1 MNGGTLRWHFFGYNM
16 RDIYQVLYRKELEL
30 QQLRREIEVLRIV
43 IPLLQDDAEGSLPAA
58 SAAMTVI
65 PFERGRS
72 GPRPLPSIG
81 N

>member
-1 MNGGTLRWHFFGYNM
+1 MAFLGYNM

-43 IPLLQDDAEGSLPAA
+43 IPLLQDDAEASL
-58 SAAMTVI
+58 SAAAAAVI
-65 PFERGRS
+65 PFERARS
-72 GPRPLPSIG
+72 GPRPWPSIG

>member
-1 MNGGTLRWHFFGYNM
+1 MASLGYNM

-43 IPLLQDDAEGSLPAA
+43 IPLLQDDAEGSL
-58 SAAMTVI
+58 SAAAVI
-65 PFERGRS
+65 PFERARS
-72 GPRPLPSIG
+72 GLRPLPSVG

>member
-1 MNGGTLRWHFFGYNM
+1 MEFLGYNM
-16 RDIYQVLYRKELEL
+16 RDIDQVLYRKELEL

-43 IPLLQDDAEGSLPAA
+43 IPLLQDDAEASL
-58 SAAMTVI
+58 SAAAVI
-65 PFERGRS
+65 PFERARS

>member
-1 MNGGTLRWHFFGYNM
+1 MAFLGYNM

-43 IPLLQDDAEGSLPAA
+43 IPLLQDDAEASL
-58 SAAMTVI
+58 SAAAAAVI
-65 PFERGRS
+65 PFERARS